1 MSRKPNTKLNENGF
15 ASIVIALIL
24 IIVLALLTVGFAQ
37 LARREQQSA
46 LDKQLASQA
55 NYAAES
61 GINAAYRDIKNGK
74 ITPANADKINC
85 MQPLVADTTAATHS
99 HNVDSN
105 NGVQYT
111 CLLVDLQPPNL
122 SFGGVS
128 AGSGRH
134 MTFGTQ
140 DSLTRL
146 NITWGSDSGN
156 NKYFPP
162 GTNTKL
168 PAWSNWHDGAGNR
181 YPPLIEFSITPVVD
195 PIPPYKYDLSHQSN
209 PTQYLIDNTF
219 NFYLYPAAGGS
230 NSVNFD
236 TSNQGQIVAG
246 DCNPTAPNP
255 SNAPASYPCQVT
267 LNGLGGRGYL
277 IHFVDFYDTSNIFV
291 TGTTPSGAA
300 QFSGEPLIDVTGKA
314 RNVLKRLQG
323 RLLLNGGNNGPNDNA
338 ILPNGAV
345 EAQNICK
352 RILAAPPTTDFPAGS
367 TYDTGTSSSCDL
379 SN

>member
-1 MSRKPNTKLNENGF
+1 MSRKHNAKLNENGF

-46 LDKQLASQA
+46 LDKQLANQA

-74 ITPANADKINC
+74 ITTDGAAPGTFKADNQNC
-85 MQPLVADTTAATHS
+85 MKPPAGYTGYTANQS
-99 HNVDSN
+99 VDSN

-122 SFGGVS
+122 AFGGVS

-140 DSLTRL
+140 DSLTSL

-162 GTNTKL
+162 GTNTRL

-181 YPPLIEFSITPVVD
+181 YSPVIEFSITPVSA
-195 PIPPYKYDLSHQSN
+195 LNAQSN

-230 NSVNFD
+230 NSITYD

-267 LNGLGGRGYL
+267 LNGLGGQSYL

-291 TGTTPSGAA
+291 TGTTPSGPA
-300 QFSGEPLIDVTGKA
+300 QFTGEPSIDVTGKA

-323 RLLLNGGNNGPNDNA
+323 RLLTNGGNNGPNDNA